1 MHGRLE
7 AQPARSVLHLRA
19 TQLFDAL
26 DVLHQGWLELRWAT
40 DALAS
45 FKLPKKEHERMAM
58 LLERAAHAGGCG
70 SSDQRHVTRKSFLKE
85 VAAERSQSCSL
96 SVGRF
101 ESKSSCDQES
111 RTWNWPRAKADD
123 SCAYV
128 CSPPA
133 SSRPVSPLSQAASLR
148 SSPEVSLSPS
158 PPWGISRGCAAAKP
172 ARSLTPNSWK
182 ALARRAE
189 REGRAQAAAEIALL
203 RMNVGL
209 PASRQEAQAQP
220 ERPLLNSL
228 HGVQVVPPVDP
239 SLSSISTSAGSPQS
253 SPRMDRERSKPRT
266 PRRCQKDRTPSP
278 RQPLRLDKDT
288 TREKS
293 NWSPC
298 KWPPSSR
305 WPSTQLPQNVNN
317 WPLAKGDKPTGLETW
332 THLLFSTGL
341 RCSPSE
347 TPYAC
352 GKCGTRTETW
362 HLEDRPISPRLGRA
376 PIRSLTPRLRE
387 RKQHEAEAKLRAREV
402 RPRSPRARS
411 ASPRGPRGPRGRH
424 VQRSL
429 SSSVSATGAKH
440 RAKGR
445 EHAMPPKSSKP
456 SPADLARLQQ
466 ELKAQIALVNRALDG
481 ASAPLAAKR
490 KPYTVLQPCRDRS
503 LKLAVRKASI
513 IQAAEL
519 LQFARTFA
527 TAGC

>member
-111 RTWNWPRAKADD
+111 RTWNWPRAK
-123 SCAYV
+123 V

-490 KPYTVLQPCRDRS
+490 KPTRQLREQKPEPPSFR
-503 LKLAVRKASI
+503 
-513 IQAAEL
+513 
-519 LQFARTFA
+519 F
-527 TAGC
+527 